1 MRRNPRPATAHLN
14 SALGIPGPGRPKGS
28 KAKLTAARVEEE
40 IRRIATFDPVT
51 LFERFRDPT
60 TGKVRR
66 VFTLRKIH
74 AMDPE
79 TRACIA
85 SVKVRTENL
94 TSGDDAQ
101 DQTVEIKLWNKLDAL
116 ALCAKH
122 FGWVTDKHEVT
133 VHLDE
138 LLARL
143 DRGRQR
149 NALVHKTLKTR
160 QTGIAPSRVQR
171 WHDVST

>member
-1 MRRNPRPATAHLN
+1 M
-14 SALGIPGPGRPKGS
+14 
-28 KAKLTAARVEEE
+28 
-40 IRRIATFDPVT
+40 TFS
-51 LFERFRDPT
+51 RD
-60 TGKVRR
+60 
-66 VFTLRKIH
+66 
-74 AMDPE
+74 AD

-122 FGWVTDKHEVT
+122 FGRVTDKHEVT

-149 NALVHKTLKTR
+149 NADARKAAKKR
-160 QTGIAPSRVQR
+160 
-171 WHDVST
+171 

>member
-1 MRRNPRPATAHLN
+1 MRGNPHPATAHLN
-14 SALGIPGPGRPKGS
+14 SARGVAGPGRPKGS
-28 KAKLTAARVEEE
+28 KNKLTVARVEEE
-40 IRRIATFDPVT
+40 LRRIATFDPIT
-51 LFERFRDPT
+51 LFERVRDPT
-60 TGKVRR
+60 TGKIRR
-66 VFTLRKIH
+66 CFTLREIH

-133 VHLDE
+133 VHVEE
-138 LLARL
+138 LLDRL

-149 NALVHKTLKTR
+149 VADARKALKKR
-160 QTGIAPSRVQR
+160 
-171 WHDVST
+171 

>member
-1 MRRNPRPATAHLN
+1 MRRNPHPATTHLN
-14 SALGIPGPGRPKGS
+14 SARGIPGPGRPKGS
-28 KAKLTAARVEEE
+28 KDKLSVARVEEE
-40 IRRIATFDPVT
+40 LRRIALLDPIT

-60 TGKVRR
+60 TGKMRR
-66 VFTLRKIH
+66 VFTLREIH

-133 VHLDE
+133 VHVEE
-138 LLARL
+138 LLDRL

-149 NALVHKTLKTR
+149 VADARKALKKR
-160 QTGIAPSRVQR
+160 
-171 WHDVST
+171 

>member
-1 MRRNPRPATAHLN
+1 
-14 SALGIPGPGRPKGS
+14 
-28 KAKLTAARVEEE
+28 
-40 IRRIATFDPVT
+40 
-51 LFERFRDPT
+51 
-60 TGKVRR
+60 
-66 VFTLRKIH
+66 
-74 AMDPE
+74 
-79 TRACIA
+79 
-85 SVKVRTENL
+85 VKVRTENL

-122 FGWVTDKHEVT
+122 FGWVMDKHEVT

-149 NALVHKTLKTR
+149 NADARKASQKR
-160 QTGIAPSRVQR
+160 
-171 WHDVST
+171 

>member
-1 MRRNPRPATAHLN
+1 MRRNPRATAHLN
-14 SALGIPGPGRPKGS
+14 SARGVAGPGRPKGS
-28 KAKLTAARVEEE
+28 KNKLTEARVEEE
-40 IRRIATFDPVT
+40 LRRIATFDPIA
-51 LFERFRDPT
+51 LFERVRDPT
-60 TGKVRR
+60 TGQMRR
-66 VFTLRKIH
+66 TFTLREIH

-133 VHLDE
+133 VHVEE
-138 LLARL
+138 LLDRL

-149 NALVHKTLKTR
+149 VADARKALKKR
-160 QTGIAPSRVQR
+160 
-171 WHDVST
+171 